1 MKTKLLHCN
10 KRTILLINEKRER
23 EKETLGVK
31 NYKERWIKHEQTM
44 KVNKQRDRQ
53 TNRPTNGQANEMDI
67 ITDR

>member
-1 MKTKLLHCN
+1 MKAKLLHCN

-44 KVNKQRDRQ
+44 KCTEDKKVNKQRDKQ
-53 TNRPTNGQANEMDI
+53 TNRPTNGHTN
-67 ITDR
+67 